1 MEGEEIPLEISNK
14 MAVLKASGVRVRD
27 LRLPSLPREK
37 ARGINFLFRW
47 SLDKTA
53 EQVR

>member
-14 MAVLKASGVRVRD
+14 MVVLKASGVRVRD
-27 LRLPSLPREK
+27 LRLPSFPREK
-37 ARGINFLFRW
+37 ARGISFLFRW
-47 SLDKTA
+47 SLERTV